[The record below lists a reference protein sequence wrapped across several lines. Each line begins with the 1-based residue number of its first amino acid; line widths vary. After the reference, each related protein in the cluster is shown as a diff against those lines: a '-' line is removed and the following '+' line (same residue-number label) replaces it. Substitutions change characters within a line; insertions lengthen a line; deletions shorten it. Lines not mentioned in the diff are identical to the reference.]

1 MISGVF
7 VLLLKTSI
15 FIPNAVTLW
24 NDLLKATNNIFVL
37 SFLSRV
43 FVFSPVTFPEEEQ
56 KNNNNKRWGERH
68 PQTRRVDMTGFV
80 IFFQREGSLF
90 IWCLSMNTRASRDWI
105 TANKSPPSSLKTDND
120 DDAEINHYVL
130 YRIKRGGTGKKNHFC
145 QRLPFNVPWM
155 RRRVY
160 KRITQP
166 AVAMVDNGA
175 LLIYVLFW
183 KHRPFVYAIWRVSFC
198 QSTRARAGS
207 RHYLSAF

>member
-1 MISGVF
+1 MRG
-7 VLLLKTSI
+7 TSSANTQSWHDRLRD
-15 FIPNAVTLW
+15 FFPKRGEPLHMM
-24 NDLLKATNNIFVL
+24 
-37 SFLSRV
+37 
-43 FVFSPVTFPEEEQ
+43 PVNE
-56 KNNNNKRWGERH
+56 
-68 PQTRRVDMTGFV
+68 
-80 IFFQREGSLF
+80 
-90 IWCLSMNTRASRDWI
+90 NTRASRDWI